1 MFIRCDRGVRML
13 LVELID
19 GGVQDFGFH
28 FVVIG
33 VKDRQPLV
41 GLFHRRGHLD
51 GGGLGIGAVR
61 PARRTGG
68 QARQAGQGKA
78 EQTDRG
84 GSARAFSGGGLGGG
98 RWLFHR
104 LPPFSYP
111 SWRSLFMES
120 LSGACGGFAPPPAA
134 PLRRR
139 GGKEARKGTQE
150 LIPKLIPIVHY
161 EGGVQVEIGW
171 SSGGDCKHFMNDR

>member
-1 MFIRCDRGVRML
+1 MFIRCDRGIGML
-13 LVELID
+13 LVELTD

-41 GLFHRRGHLD
+41 GLFT
-51 GGGLGIGAVR
+51 GGGTSMGAGSASALSAP
-61 PARRTGG
+61 PAHRRTGPPG
-68 QARQAGQGKA
+68 RPGKGRADGQGRIGA
-78 EQTDRG
+78 GIFRG
-84 GSARAFSGGGLGGG
+84 WFGGWVLAFSSVTSFFISFLAVS
-98 RWLFHR
+98 FHGISFR
-104 LPPFSYP
+104 GT
-111 SWRSLFMES
+111 RQVRT
-120 LSGACGGFAPPPAA
+120 PPAA

-150 LIPKLIPIVHY
+150 LIPKLIPILHY

-171 SSGGDCKHFMNDR
+171 SSGGDVNIL

>member
-1 MFIRCDRGVRML
+1 R
-13 LVELID
+13 
-19 GGVQDFGFH
+19 
-28 FVVIG
+28 
-33 VKDRQPLV
+33 
-41 GLFHRRGHLD
+41 RRG
-51 GGGLGIGAVR
+51 R
-61 PARRTGG
+61 PAGGRPGVPGQERAERR
-68 QARQAGQGKA
+68 AG
-78 EQTDRG
+78 G
-84 GSARAFSGGGLGGG
+84 GSAGVCCGGGLGGG

-104 LPPFSYP
+104 LHPFSYP

-139 GGKEARKGTQE
+139 GGKEVRQGTQE